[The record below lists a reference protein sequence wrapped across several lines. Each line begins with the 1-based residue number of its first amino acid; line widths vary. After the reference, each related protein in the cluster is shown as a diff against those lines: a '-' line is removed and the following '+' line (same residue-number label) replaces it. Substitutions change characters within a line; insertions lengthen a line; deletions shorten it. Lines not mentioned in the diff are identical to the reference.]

1 MVAEEAPC
9 VLCPDR
15 RRVGVKRSREQ
26 TDRLAA
32 ATAEVRPALDADRAR
47 PVITPTM
54 NTEGAGVTSTSTD
67 PWPPRRLPTSPRPLL
82 SAAVLSAVA
91 DDSDRTD
98 LFDTDT
104 AVTHG
109 LLGVAEAHLA
119 LDARVGQTGR
129 GRASLGVAG
138 REGEHALDAG
148 A

>member
-54 NTEGAGVTSTSTD
+54 NTERAGVTSPSTD

-109 LLGVAEAHLA
+109 LLGRVAV
-119 LDARVGQTGR
+119 DRGVGVIARP
-129 GRASLGVAG
+129 
-138 REGEHALDAG
+138 
-148 A
+148 